1 VVSGRATRLVPRLIV
16 GAVAAL
22 VVAGLPSSV
31 SASDDDDE
39 VRKGGSCTG
48 PASWVMQ
55 ARWDDDN
62 RIEVR
67 GEVHSRSGQAWSWK
81 IKHNGSVSAQGRAVA
96 RAGQFEVRRSLVDL
110 AGTDHCVFRAVRTKT
125 GEVCRGAIDW

>member
-1 VVSGRATRLVPRLIV
+1 MRGRVTRLVL
-16 GAVAAL
+16 GTVAAL
-22 VVAGLPSSV
+22 LVAGLPSSV
-31 SASDDDDE
+31 SASDDDE
-39 VRKGGSCTG
+39 VRKGGSCSG
-48 PASWVMQ
+48 GADWEMR

-67 GEVHSRSGQAWSWK
+67 GEVDHTRSGQAWSWK

-96 RAGQFEVRRSLVDL
+96 RGGDFEVRRSLVDL
-110 AGTDHCVFRAVRTKT
+110 AGTDHCVFRAVKVRT

>member
-1 VVSGRATRLVPRLIV
+1 MSGRATRLVL
-16 GAVAAL
+16 GMVAAL
-22 VVAGLPSSV
+22 LVVGLPSSV
-31 SASDDDDE
+31 SASDDDE
-39 VRKGGSCTG
+39 VRQSGSCSGT
-48 PASWVMQ
+48 SDWEMR

-67 GEVHSRSGQAWSWK
+67 GEVDHTTSGQAWSWR

-96 RAGQFEVRRSLVDL
+96 RGGDFEVRRSLVDL
-110 AGTDHCVFRAVRTKT
+110 AGTDHCVFRAVRVKT

>member
-1 VVSGRATRLVPRLIV
+1 
-16 GAVAAL
+16 
-22 VVAGLPSSV
+22 V
-31 SASDDDDE
+31 SASGDDE
-39 VRKGGSCTG
+39 VRKGGSCSG
-48 PASWVMQ
+48 GADWEMR

-67 GEVHSRSGQAWSWK
+67 GKVDHTMSGQSWSWR

-96 RAGQFEVRRSLVDL
+96 RSGQLEVRRSLVDL
-110 AGTDHCVFRAVRTKT
+110 GGTDHCVFRAVRLKT